1 MVPIIFSQSSKN
13 GDCTLHAAQ
22 SHGCELCVEKVE
34 KRPQTILSKSS
45 RIISDHLLKENDA
58 AVISDSID
66 QH

>member
-1 MVPIIFSQSSKN
+1 MK
-13 GDCTLHAAQ
+13 
-22 SHGCELCVEKVE
+22 KVE

-45 RIISDHLLKENDA
+45 RIISDDLLRNDA